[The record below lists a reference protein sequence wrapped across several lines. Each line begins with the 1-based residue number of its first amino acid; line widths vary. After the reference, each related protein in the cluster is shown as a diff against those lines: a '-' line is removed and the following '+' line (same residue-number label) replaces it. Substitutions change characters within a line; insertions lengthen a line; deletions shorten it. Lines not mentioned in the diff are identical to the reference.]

1 MKQPFNPLVFRGVE
15 LGVILP
21 PRRHLEGRRDDFF
34 FFFFGHTQGQRTESI
49 GICRIAARDTVK

>member
-34 FFFFGHTQGQRTESI
+34 FFFFFWSHPGTEDRVYWHLQDSGQRY
-49 GICRIAARDTVK
+49 C

>member
-21 PRRHLEGRRDDFF
+21 PRRHLEGRRDH
-34 FFFFGHTQGQRTESI
+34 FFFFGYTQGQRTESV
-49 GICRIAARDTVK
+49 GICRIVARGTVK

>member
-21 PRRHLEGRRDDFF
+21 PRRHLEGRRDHFF
-34 FFFFGHTQGQRTESI
+34 FFLVTPRDRGQSLLASA
-49 GICRIAARDTVK
+49 G